1 MKTNT
6 HLAAIVAVSALLA
19 AVVAGLAN
27 AARTQVGRAA
37 EAGMGLVGNIEAHRR
52 ANGLPPPT
60 LSAIG
65 VEEEGGLGRH
75 ESYRVLYAPDG
86 GEYYLRLFVDD
97 ATTLRYSSR
106 SGAWEEE

>member
-6 HLAAIVAVSALLA
+6 PRAAIVVVSALLA
-19 AVVAGLAN
+19 ALLAYLAN
-27 AARTQVGRAA
+27 AARTQVERAT
-37 EAGMGLVGNIEAHRR
+37 EAGTRLVGGIEAHRR
-52 ANGLPPPT
+52 ASGLPPSS
-60 LSAIG
+60 LSEIG
-65 VEEEGGLGRH
+65 VEEEDGLGRH

-106 SGAWEEE
+106 GEAWEEE